1 MEERI
6 KTIGS
11 FLFEN
16 RKLIR
21 GTFESI
27 YFKARAIS
35 EKHADEV
42 LHSTINPEM
51 LEIFENPDWQ
61 EEAGKYL
68 SAEKFAALLLASA
81 DRDPDTTKTL
91 AQKARSEHRVKKF
104 LTVEHLMVLSEI
116 DEIKNITESNFR
128 DLIYFCAIGEIE
140 PSCLALHLSK
150 NAHLLEN
157 DNSKVYQKIKKNN
170 LKLDEPTIEFFEHKI
185 PFHYLEDFRNLSED
199 YKAEFWRWINLKYIS
214 QVKNPA
220 YLFFNIYYNM
230 KIDGLSFKDLQN
242 RRKSIEGTGFSNFQK
257 MESIDYDYWFEL
269 GEINKKMYDYNPI
282 AFKSSEKTNKHHIF
296 FPERKYTDD
305 RKLKAFRCHDTNSV
319 TILIN
324 THERMNAYFKD
335 LLISDDYEIPAIH
348 PELII
353 LIETNR
359 EYHAAGYLRFA
370 ELMKVVCQICID
382 YLLEYSD
389 EELSKNEV
397 FQNAKEMF
405 RFLKIQSR
413 FITPKTTKTY

>member
-27 YFKARAIS
+27 YFKARSIS
-35 EKHADEV
+35 EKHAIEV

-51 LEIFENPDWQ
+51 LEIFEDPDWQ
-61 EEAGKYL
+61 EEANKYI

-81 DRDPDTTKTL
+81 DRDPDTTKAL

-140 PSCLALHLSK
+140 PGCLALHLSK

-170 LKLDEPTIEFFEHKI
+170 LSLDGPTIEFFEHKI

-257 MESIDYDYWFEL
+257 MKGIDYDY
-269 GEINKKMYDYNPI
+269 
-282 AFKSSEKTNKHHIF
+282 
-296 FPERKYTDD
+296 
-305 RKLKAFRCHDTNSV
+305 
-319 TILIN
+319 
-324 THERMNAYFKD
+324 
-335 LLISDDYEIPAIH
+335 
-348 PELII
+348 
-353 LIETNR
+353 
-359 EYHAAGYLRFA
+359 
-370 ELMKVVCQICID
+370 
-382 YLLEYSD
+382 
-389 EELSKNEV
+389 
-397 FQNAKEMF
+397 
-405 RFLKIQSR
+405 
-413 FITPKTTKTY
+413 